1 MMEVVEEHVFP
12 FLRSLDQEGS
22 SYGRHMRD
30 ARLGFSNPALLARAV
45 EMLDKFRWKT
55 HERIAQM
62 LNQLMVR
69 RGAGLRQALWNCGC
83 YG

>member
-1 MMEVVEEHVFP
+1 MMEVVDENVFP
-12 FLRSLDQEGS
+12 FLRSLGQEGS
-22 SYGRHMRD
+22 SYGRPMRD
-30 ARLGFSNPALLARAV
+30 ARLGFSNPALLACAV

-55 HERIAQM
+55 HERTVQM

-83 YG
+83 